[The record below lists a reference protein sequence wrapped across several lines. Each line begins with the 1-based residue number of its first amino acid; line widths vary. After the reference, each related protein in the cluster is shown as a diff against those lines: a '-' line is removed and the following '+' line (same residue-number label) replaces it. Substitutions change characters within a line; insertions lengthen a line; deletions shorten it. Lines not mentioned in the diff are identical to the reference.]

1 MLKKTITY
9 TDYDGNARTEDF
21 YFNLTQAEII
31 ELNMSPMGGLDNTL
45 RKIIKE
51 TNTGKIVEMI
61 KHIILMA
68 YGEKSF
74 DGKKFIKKDPA
85 TGRKLA
91 DDFEESPAFS
101 ELFMEL
107 LGDEKKAA
115 AFINGIIPKDV
126 KAKMDDPKN
135 QAQITEIKQSYPT
148 L

>member
-1 MLKKTITY
+1 MLKKAITY
-9 TDYDGNARTEDF
+9 TDYDGKQRTEDF

-115 AFINGIIPKDV
+115 AFINGIIPQSVANKV
-126 KAKMDDPKN
+126 NEPQA
-135 QAQITEIKQSYPT
+135 QAQIAEIRQNIQGV
-148 L
+148 

>member
-1 MLKKTITY
+1 MLKKAITY
-9 TDYDGNARTEDF
+9 TDYDGVTRTEDF

-61 KHIILMA
+61 KHIILMS

-91 DDFEESPAFS
+91 DDFEESPAFP

-107 LGDEKKAA
+107 LGDENKAA

-126 KAKMDDPKN
+126 KEKMDDPKN
-135 QAQITEIKQSYPT
+135 QAQITEIRQNIQGV
-148 L
+148 

>member
-9 TDYDGNARTEDF
+9 VDYDDNERTEDF

-31 ELNMSPMGGLDNTL
+31 ELNLSPMGGLDNTL

-74 DGKKFIKKDPA
+74 DGKKFIKKDPV
-85 TGRKLA
+85 TGRKLSE
-91 DDFEESPAFS
+91 DFEASPAFS
-101 ELFMEL
+101 VLFMEL
-107 LGDEKKAA
+107 LEDEKKAA
-115 AFINGIIPKDV
+115 SFINSIIPQDV
-126 KAKMDDPKN
+126 RAKIDDPKN
-135 QAQITEIKQSYPT
+135 QAQIAEIRKNFT
-148 L
+148 AG